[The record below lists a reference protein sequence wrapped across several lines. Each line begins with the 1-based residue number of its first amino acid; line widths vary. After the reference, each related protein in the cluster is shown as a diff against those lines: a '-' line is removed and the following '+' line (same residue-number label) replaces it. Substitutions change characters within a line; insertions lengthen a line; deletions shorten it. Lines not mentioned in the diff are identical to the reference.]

1 MNNKKTK
8 DTLAITTAP
17 TASDAE
23 KPMSLE
29 EIEERIKD
37 NMDKLKTDNGDK
49 AMIVFSIG
57 EDFTRIKKEKLYR
70 KGGFSTFKEYCNSK
84 RVCGIKYQ
92 ELSRYIKI
100 YNSQKGHDIV
110 KKYPTLSMTQLLT
123 LSSMDYSFQK
133 EFLVKNP
140 DIINSSTKE
149 FDLAVQKM
157 ISENKAK
164 VRKATN
170 KKERNTEHERTF
182 NEIFDKHIKEAKEST
197 DKDVDEI
204 KKEMKSDIQ
213 MAEETKRELEKTDEE
228 LGYQTRENLLTN
240 VMLLRKK
247 LDEAEERARTAEE
260 SSKLAKEHEIK
271 IQKLYDKRLKEA
283 KEKLSKEYED
293 ATEGLQLTLD
303 EAIND
308 IQKLEARIKELEAKL
323 KDDSRIDKDLLNKKN
338 AEATAKLKKENAK
351 LKNQLDRINQGLDND
366 TVVEDAEKIFESVHR
381 RIVDDTIKM
390 AMDFASANDLNL
402 DVISRDFIELLES
415 YL

>member
-29 EIEERIKD
+29 EIEEGIKD

-123 LSSMDYSFQK
+123 LSSMDYSLQK

-149 FDLAVQKM
+149 FDQAVQKM

-164 VRKATN
+164 VRKATK
-170 KKERNTEHERTF
+170 KKERNTEHERAF

-197 DKDVDEI
+197 GKDVDEI

-213 MAEETKRELEKTDEE
+213 MAEETKRELEKIDEE

-247 LDEAEERARTAEE
+247 LDEAEERAKTAEE

-308 IQKLEARIKELEAKL
+308 IQKLEARIKELEDKP
-323 KDDSRIDKDLLNKKN
+323 KDDSQIDEDLLNKKN
-338 AEATAKLKKENAK
+338 AEAMAKLKKENAK

-366 TVVEDAEKIFESVHR
+366 TVVEDAQKIFES
-381 RIVDDTIKM
+381 ILKKM
-390 AMDFASANDLNL
+390 AENTLTMVIDFASANYLNL
-402 DVISRDFIELLES
+402 DAIIKYFKDFLDNAV
-415 YL
+415 

>member
-29 EIEERIKD
+29 EIEEGIKD

-123 LSSMDYSFQK
+123 LSSMDYSLQK

-140 DIINSSTKE
+140 DIINTSTKE
-149 FDLAVQKM
+149 FDQAVQKM

-164 VRKATN
+164 VRKATK

-182 NEIFDKHIKEAKEST
+182 NEIFDKHIKEEKEST

-308 IQKLEARIKELEAKL
+308 IQKLEARIKELEDKP
-323 KDDSRIDKDLLNKKN
+323 KDDSQIDKDLLNKKI

-402 DVISRDFIELLES
+402 DVIIRDFIELLES

>member
-29 EIEERIKD
+29 EIEEGIKD

-70 KGGFSTFKEYCNSK
+70 KDGFSTFKEYCNSK

-92 ELSRYIKI
+92 ELSRYIRI

-123 LSSMDYSFQK
+123 LSSMEKSLQK
-133 EFLVKNP
+133 KFLEENP
-140 DIINSSTKE
+140 DIIKASTKE
-149 FDLAVQKM
+149 FDQAVQKM

-164 VRKATN
+164 VRKATK

-197 DKDVDEI
+197 GKDVGEI
-204 KKEMKSDIQ
+204 KKEMKSDLQ
-213 MAEETKRELEKTDEE
+213 MEEKTKRELEKIDEE

-240 VMLLRKK
+240 VLLLRKK

-308 IQKLEARIKELEAKL
+308 IQKLEARIKELEDKP
-323 KDDSRIDKDLLNKKN
+323 KDDSQIDKDLLNKKI

-402 DVISRDFIELLES
+402 DVIIRDFIELLES

>member
-123 LSSMDYSFQK
+123 LSSMEKSLQK
-133 EFLVKNP
+133 KFLEESPN
-140 DIINSSTKE
+140 IIKASTKE
-149 FDLAVQKM
+149 FDQAVQKM

-164 VRKATN
+164 VRKATK
-170 KKERNTEHERTF
+170 KKERNTKHEKTI

-197 DKDVDEI
+197 GKDVDEI

-213 MAEETKRELEKTDEE
+213 MAEETKRELEKIDEE

-271 IQKLYDKRLKEA
+271 IQEIYDKRLKEA
-283 KEKLSKEYED
+283 QENMDKKVDSIKGGMALEIKMAEEERRELENKL
-293 ATEGLQLTLD
+293 
-303 EAIND
+303 
-308 IQKLEARIKELEAKL
+308 KELESQP
-323 KDDSRIDKDLLNKKN
+323 KDDSQIDEDLLNKKI

-402 DVISRDFIELLES
+402 DVIIRNFIELLES

>member
-29 EIEERIKD
+29 EKEERIKD

-110 KKYPTLSMTQLLT
+110 KNYPTLSMTQLLT
-123 LSSMDYSFQK
+123 LSSMDYSLQK

-149 FDLAVQKM
+149 FDQAVQKM

-164 VRKATN
+164 VRKATK
-170 KKERNTEHERTF
+170 KKERNTEHERTI

-197 DKDVDEI
+197 GKDVDEI

-213 MAEETKRELEKTDEE
+213 MAEETKRELEKIDEE

-271 IQKLYDKRLKEA
+271 IQETYDKYMKEA
-283 KEKLSKEYED
+283 KEKMDKD
-293 ATEGLQLTLD
+293 V
-303 EAIND
+303 ND
-308 IQKLEARIKELEAKL
+308 IREGMEIDFKMIEEEKKELEDRVKELEAKL

-338 AEATAKLKKENAK
+338 AEAMAKLKKENAK

-366 TVVEDAEKIFESVHR
+366 TVVEDAQKIFES
-381 RIVDDTIKM
+381 ILKKM
-390 AMDFASANDLNL
+390 AENTLTMVIDFASANNLNL
-402 DVISRDFIELLES
+402 DAIIKYFKDFLDNAV
-415 YL
+415 

>member
-1 MNNKKTK
+1 MKNKKTK

-29 EIEERIKD
+29 EIEERIKS

-57 EDFTRIKKEKLYR
+57 EVFTRIKKEKLYR

-92 ELSRYIKI
+92 ELSRYIRI

-123 LSSMDYSFQK
+123 LSSMEKSLQK
-133 EFLVKNP
+133 KFLEENP

-149 FDLAVQKM
+149 FDQAVQKM

-164 VRKATN
+164 VRKATK

-197 DKDVDEI
+197 GKDVDEI

-213 MAEETKRELEKTDEE
+213 MAEETKRELEKIDEE

-308 IQKLEARIKELEAKL
+308 IQELEARIKELEDKP
-323 KDDSRIDKDLLNKKN
+323 KDDSQIDEDLLNKKN
-338 AEATAKLKKENAK
+338 AEAMAKLKKENAK

-366 TVVEDAEKIFESVHR
+366 TVVEDAQKIFES
-381 RIVDDTIKM
+381 ILKKM
-390 AMDFASANDLNL
+390 AENTLTMVIDFASANYLNL
-402 DVISRDFIELLES
+402 DAIIKYFKDFLDNAV
-415 YL
+415 

>member
-29 EIEERIKD
+29 EIEERIKS

-123 LSSMDYSFQK
+123 LSSMEKSLQK
-133 EFLVKNP
+133 KFLEENP
-140 DIINSSTKE
+140 DIIKASTKE
-149 FDLAVQKM
+149 FDQAVQKM

-164 VRKATN
+164 VRKATK
-170 KKERNTEHERTF
+170 KKERNSEHERTF
-182 NEIFDKHIKEAKEST
+182 NEIFDKHIKDAKEST
-197 DKDVDEI
+197 GKDVDEI

-308 IQKLEARIKELEAKL
+308 IQKLEARIKELEDKP
-323 KDDSRIDKDLLNKKN
+323 KDDSQIDEDLLNKKI
-338 AEATAKLKKENAK
+338 AEATTKLKKENAK

-402 DVISRDFIELLES
+402 DVIIRDFIELLES

>member
-23 KPMSLE
+23 KTMSLE
-29 EIEERIKD
+29 EIEEGIKD
-37 NMDKLKTDNGDK
+37 NMDKLKTANGDK

-110 KKYPTLSMTQLLT
+110 KKYLTLSMTQLLT
-123 LSSMDYSFQK
+123 LSSMDYSLQK
-133 EFLVKNP
+133 ELLVKNP

-149 FDLAVQKM
+149 FDQAVQKM

-164 VRKATN
+164 VRKATK
-170 KKERNTEHERTF
+170 KKERNTEHERAF

-197 DKDVDEI
+197 GKDVDEI

-213 MAEETKRELEKTDEE
+213 MTEETKRELEKIDEG

-271 IQKLYDKRLKEA
+271 IQETYDKYMKEA
-283 KEKLSKEYED
+283 KEKMAKD
-293 ATEGLQLTLD
+293 V
-303 EAIND
+303 ND
-308 IQKLEARIKELEAKL
+308 IREGMEIDFKMIEEEKKELEDRVKEL
-323 KDDSRIDKDLLNKKN
+323 EDKPKDDSQIDKDLLNKKI

-402 DVISRDFIELLES
+402 DVIIRDFIELLES

>member
-57 EDFTRIKKEKLYR
+57 EDFTHIKKEKLYR

-84 RVCGIKYQ
+84 RVCGIKYL

-110 KKYPTLSMTQLLT
+110 KNYPTLSMTQLLT
-123 LSSMDYSFQK
+123 LSSMEKSLQK
-133 EFLVKNP
+133 KFLEENP
-140 DIINSSTKE
+140 NIIKASTKE
-149 FDLAVQKM
+149 FDQAVQKM

-164 VRKATN
+164 VRKATK

-197 DKDVDEI
+197 GKDVDEI
-204 KKEMKSDIQ
+204 KKEMKSDLQ
-213 MAEETKRELEKTDEE
+213 MEEETKRELEIIDEE

-308 IQKLEARIKELEAKL
+308 IQKLEARIKELEDKP

-338 AEATAKLKKENAK
+338 AEAMAKLKKENSK

-366 TVVEDAEKIFESVHR
+366 TVVEDAQKIFESVHR
-381 RIVDDTIKM
+381 RIVDDSIKM

-402 DVISRDFIELLES
+402 DVIIRDFIELLES

>member
-57 EDFTRIKKEKLYR
+57 EDFTHIKKEKLYR

-123 LSSMDYSFQK
+123 LSSMEKSLQK
-133 EFLVKNP
+133 KFLEENP
-140 DIINSSTKE
+140 DIIKASTKE
-149 FDLAVQKM
+149 FDQAVQKM

-164 VRKATN
+164 VRKATK

-197 DKDVDEI
+197 GKDVDEI
-204 KKEMKSDIQ
+204 KKEMKSDLQ
-213 MAEETKRELEKTDEE
+213 MEEETKRELEKIDEE

-308 IQKLEARIKELEAKL
+308 IQKLEARIKELEDKP
-323 KDDSRIDKDLLNKKN
+323 KDDSQIDEDLLNKKI

-366 TVVEDAEKIFESVHR
+366 TVVEDAEKIYES
-381 RIVDDTIKM
+381 ILKKM
-390 AMDFASANDLNL
+390 AEDILTMVIDFASANDLNL
-402 DVISRDFIELLES
+402 DAIIKDFKDFLDNAV
-415 YL
+415 

>member
-29 EIEERIKD
+29 EIEEGIKD

-123 LSSMDYSFQK
+123 LSSMDYSLQK
-133 EFLVKNP
+133 EFLVKNH

-149 FDLAVQKM
+149 FDQAVQKM

-164 VRKATN
+164 VRKATK

-197 DKDVDEI
+197 GKDVDEI

-213 MAEETKRELEKTDEE
+213 MAEETKRELEKIDEE

-271 IQKLYDKRLKEA
+271 IQEIYDKRLKEA
-283 KEKLSKEYED
+283 QENMDKKVDSIKGGMALEIKMAEEERRELENKL
-293 ATEGLQLTLD
+293 
-303 EAIND
+303 
-308 IQKLEARIKELEAKL
+308 KELESQP
-323 KDDSRIDKDLLNKKN
+323 KDDSQIDKDLLNKKN
-338 AEATAKLKKENAK
+338 AEAMAKLKKENAK

-402 DVISRDFIELLES
+402 DVIIRDFIELLES

>member
-23 KPMSLE
+23 KPISLE
-29 EIEERIKD
+29 EIEEGIKD

-57 EDFTRIKKEKLYR
+57 EDYTRIKKEKLYR

-110 KKYPTLSMTQLLT
+110 KNYPTLSMTQLLT
-123 LSSMDYSFQK
+123 LSSMDYSLQK

-149 FDLAVQKM
+149 FDQAVQKM

-164 VRKATN
+164 VRKATK
-170 KKERNTEHERTF
+170 KKERNSEHERTF

-308 IQKLEARIKELEAKL
+308 IQELEARIKELEDKP
-323 KDDSRIDKDLLNKKN
+323 KDDSQIDKDLLNKII

-366 TVVEDAEKIFESVHR
+366 TVVEDAEKIFES
-381 RIVDDTIKM
+381 ILKKM
-390 AMDFASANDLNL
+390 AKDTLTMVIDFASANYLNL
-402 DVISRDFIELLES
+402 DAIIKYFKDFLDNAV
-415 YL
+415 

>member
-29 EIEERIKD
+29 EIEEGIKD
-37 NMDKLKTDNGDK
+37 NMDRLKTDNGDK

-123 LSSMDYSFQK
+123 LSSMDYSLQK

-149 FDLAVQKM
+149 FDQAVQKM

-164 VRKATN
+164 VRKATK
-170 KKERNTEHERTF
+170 KKERNTEHERAF

-197 DKDVDEI
+197 GKDVDEI

-213 MAEETKRELEKTDEE
+213 MAEETKRELEKIDEE

-247 LDEAEERARTAEE
+247 LDEAEERAKTAEE

-308 IQKLEARIKELEAKL
+308 IQKLEARIKELEDKP
-323 KDDSRIDKDLLNKKN
+323 KDDSQIDEDLLNKKN
-338 AEATAKLKKENAK
+338 AEAMAKLKKENAK

-366 TVVEDAEKIFESVHR
+366 TVVEDAQKIFES
-381 RIVDDTIKM
+381 ILKKM
-390 AMDFASANDLNL
+390 AENTLTMVIDFASANYLNL
-402 DVISRDFIELLES
+402 DAIIKYFKDFLDNAV
-415 YL
+415 

>member
-23 KPMSLE
+23 KPISLE

-37 NMDKLKTDNGDK
+37 NMDKMKTDNGDK

-123 LSSMDYSFQK
+123 LSSMEKSLQK
-133 EFLVKNP
+133 KFLEENP
-140 DIINSSTKE
+140 NIIKASTKE
-149 FDLAVQKM
+149 FDQAVQKM

-164 VRKATN
+164 VRKATK
-170 KKERNTEHERTF
+170 KKERNTKHEKTI
-182 NEIFDKHIKEAKEST
+182 NEIFDKIIKEAKEST
-197 DKDVDEI
+197 GKDVDEI
-204 KKEMKSDIQ
+204 KKEMKSDLQ
-213 MAEETKRELEKTDEE
+213 MEEETKRELEKIDEE

-271 IQKLYDKRLKEA
+271 IQETYDKYMKEA
-283 KEKLSKEYED
+283 KEKMDKD
-293 ATEGLQLTLD
+293 
-303 EAIND
+303 IND
-308 IQKLEARIKELEAKL
+308 IREGMEIDFKMIEEEKKELEDRVKELEAKL
-323 KDDSRIDKDLLNKKN
+323 KDDSRIDKDLLNKKI
-338 AEATAKLKKENAK
+338 AEATAKLKKENSK

-402 DVISRDFIELLES
+402 DVIIRDFIELLES

>member
-1 MNNKKTK
+1 
-8 DTLAITTAP
+8 
-17 TASDAE
+17 
-23 KPMSLE
+23 
-29 EIEERIKD
+29 
-37 NMDKLKTDNGDK
+37 
-49 AMIVFSIG
+49 
-57 EDFTRIKKEKLYR
+57 
-70 KGGFSTFKEYCNSK
+70 
-84 RVCGIKYQ
+84 
-92 ELSRYIKI
+92 LSRYIKI

-123 LSSMDYSFQK
+123 LSSMDYSLQK
-133 EFLVKNP
+133 EFLVKNH

-149 FDLAVQKM
+149 FDQAVQKM

-164 VRKATN
+164 VRKATK
-170 KKERNTEHERTF
+170 KKERNTKHEKTI

-197 DKDVDEI
+197 GKDVDEI

-213 MAEETKRELEKTDEE
+213 MAEETKRELEKIDEE

-271 IQKLYDKRLKEA
+271 IQEIYDKRLKEA
-283 KEKLSKEYED
+283 QENMDKKVDSIKGGMALEIKMAEEERRELENKL
-293 ATEGLQLTLD
+293 
-303 EAIND
+303 
-308 IQKLEARIKELEAKL
+308 KELESQP
-323 KDDSRIDKDLLNKKN
+323 KDDSQIDKDLLNKKI

-402 DVISRDFIELLES
+402 DVIIRDFIELLES

>member
-37 NMDKLKTDNGDK
+37 NMDKMKTDNGDK

-57 EDFTRIKKEKLYR
+57 EDFTHIKKEKLYR

-123 LSSMDYSFQK
+123 LSSMDYSLQK
-133 EFLVKNP
+133 EFLVKNH

-149 FDLAVQKM
+149 FDQAVQKM
-157 ISENKAK
+157 ISKNKAK
-164 VRKATN
+164 VRKATK
-170 KKERNTEHERTF
+170 KKERNTEHERAF

-197 DKDVDEI
+197 GKDVDEI

-213 MAEETKRELEKTDEE
+213 MAEETKRELEKIDEE

-247 LDEAEERARTAEE
+247 LDEAEERARTAEK

-271 IQKLYDKRLKEA
+271 IQEIYDKRLKEA
-283 KEKLSKEYED
+283 QENMDKKVDSIKGGMALEIKMAEEERRELEK
-293 ATEGLQLTLD
+293 
-303 EAIND
+303 
-308 IQKLEARIKELEAKL
+308 KLKELESQP
-323 KDDSRIDKDLLNKKN
+323 KDDSQIDKDLLNKKN
-338 AEATAKLKKENAK
+338 AEAMAKLKKENAK

-366 TVVEDAEKIFESVHR
+366 TVVEDAEKIFES
-381 RIVDDTIKM
+381 ILKKM
-390 AMDFASANDLNL
+390 AENTLTMVIDFASANNLNL
-402 DVISRDFIELLES
+402 DAIINYFKDFLDNAV
-415 YL
+415 

>member
-29 EIEERIKD
+29 EIEERIKS

-57 EDFTRIKKEKLYR
+57 EDFTRIKKEKLYW

-84 RVCGIKYQ
+84 RVCGIKYL

-110 KKYPTLSMTQLLT
+110 KNYPTLSMTQLLT
-123 LSSMDYSFQK
+123 LSSMEKSLQK
-133 EFLVKNP
+133 KFLEENP
-140 DIINSSTKE
+140 NIIKASTKE
-149 FDLAVQKM
+149 FDQAVQKM

-164 VRKATN
+164 VRKATK
-170 KKERNTEHERTF
+170 KKERNTKHEKTI

-197 DKDVDEI
+197 GKDVDEI

-213 MAEETKRELEKTDEE
+213 MAEETKRELEKIDEE

-271 IQKLYDKRLKEA
+271 IQEIYDKRLKEA
-283 KEKLSKEYED
+283 QENMDKKVDSIKGGMALEIKMAEEERRELENKL
-293 ATEGLQLTLD
+293 
-303 EAIND
+303 
-308 IQKLEARIKELEAKL
+308 KELESQP
-323 KDDSRIDKDLLNKKN
+323 KDDSQIDKDLLNKKN
-338 AEATAKLKKENAK
+338 AEAMAKLKKENAK

-366 TVVEDAEKIFESVHR
+366 TVVEDAQKIFESVHR

-402 DVISRDFIELLES
+402 DVIIRDFIELIES

>member
-17 TASDAE
+17 TASDEE

-29 EIEERIKD
+29 EIEEGIKD

-84 RVCGIKYQ
+84 RVCGIKYL

-123 LSSMDYSFQK
+123 LSSMDYSLQK
-133 EFLVKNP
+133 EFLVKNH

-149 FDLAVQKM
+149 FDQAVQKM

-164 VRKATN
+164 VRKATK

-197 DKDVDEI
+197 GKDVDEI
-204 KKEMKSDIQ
+204 KKKMKSDIQ
-213 MAEETKRELEKTDEE
+213 IKEETKRELEKIDEE
-228 LGYQTRENLLTN
+228 LGYQTRETLLAN

-271 IQKLYDKRLKEA
+271 IQETYDKYMKEA
-283 KEKLSKEYED
+283 KEKMDKD
-293 ATEGLQLTLD
+293 V
-303 EAIND
+303 ND
-308 IQKLEARIKELEAKL
+308 IREGMKIDFKMIEEEKKELEDRVKELEAKL
-323 KDDSRIDKDLLNKKN
+323 KDDSRIDKDLLNKKI

-366 TVVEDAEKIFESVHR
+366 TVVEDAEKIYES
-381 RIVDDTIKM
+381 ILKKM
-390 AMDFASANDLNL
+390 AEDILTMVIDFASANDLNL
-402 DVISRDFIELLES
+402 DAIIKDFKDFLDNAV
-415 YL
+415 

>member
-57 EDFTRIKKEKLYR
+57 EDFTHIKKEKLYR

-92 ELSRYIKI
+92 ELSRYIRI

-123 LSSMDYSFQK
+123 LSSMEKSLQK
-133 EFLVKNP
+133 KFLEENP
-140 DIINSSTKE
+140 DIIKASTKE
-149 FDLAVQKM
+149 FDQAVQKM

-164 VRKATN
+164 VRKATK

-197 DKDVDEI
+197 GKDVDEI
-204 KKEMKSDIQ
+204 KKEMKSDLQ
-213 MAEETKRELEKTDEE
+213 MEEETKRELEKIDEE

-308 IQKLEARIKELEAKL
+308 IQKLEARIKELEDKP
-323 KDDSRIDKDLLNKKN
+323 KDDSQIDEDLLNKKI

-366 TVVEDAEKIFESVHR
+366 TVVEDAEKIYES
-381 RIVDDTIKM
+381 ILKKM
-390 AMDFASANDLNL
+390 AEDILTMVIDFASANDLNL
-402 DVISRDFIELLES
+402 DAIIKDFKDFLDNAV
-415 YL
+415 

>member
-29 EIEERIKD
+29 EIEERIKS

-57 EDFTRIKKEKLYR
+57 EDFTRIKANKLYR

-123 LSSMDYSFQK
+123 LSSMDYSLQK
-133 EFLVKNP
+133 ELLVKNP

-149 FDLAVQKM
+149 FDQAVQKM

-164 VRKATN
+164 VRKATK

-197 DKDVDEI
+197 GKDVDEI
-204 KKEMKSDIQ
+204 KEEMKSDIQ
-213 MAEETKRELEKTDEE
+213 MAEETKQKHEKIDEE

-247 LDEAEERARTAEE
+247 LDEAEERAKTAEE

-283 KEKLSKEYED
+283 KEKLSKEYKD

-308 IQKLEARIKELEAKL
+308 IQKLEARIKELEDKP
-323 KDDSRIDKDLLNKKN
+323 KDYSQIDEDLLNKKN
-338 AEATAKLKKENAK
+338 AEAMAKLKKENAK

-402 DVISRDFIELLES
+402 DVIIRDFIELLES

>member
-29 EIEERIKD
+29 EIEERIKS

-123 LSSMDYSFQK
+123 LSSMDYSLQK
-133 EFLVKNP
+133 EFLVKNH

-149 FDLAVQKM
+149 FDQAVQKM

-164 VRKATN
+164 VRKATK
-170 KKERNTEHERTF
+170 KKERNTEHERAF
-182 NEIFDKHIKEAKEST
+182 NEIFDKHIKDAKEST
-197 DKDVDEI
+197 GKDVGEI

-213 MAEETKRELEKTDEE
+213 MAEETKRELEKIDEE

-240 VMLLRKK
+240 VLLLRKK
-247 LDEAEERARTAEE
+247 LDEAEERARTTEE

-308 IQKLEARIKELEAKL
+308 IQKLEARIKELEDKP
-323 KDDSRIDKDLLNKKN
+323 KDDSQIDKDLLNKKI

-390 AMDFASANDLNL
+390 AMDFASANNLNL
-402 DVISRDFIELLES
+402 DAIIKYFKDFLDNAV
-415 YL
+415 

>member
-29 EIEERIKD
+29 EIEERIKS

-123 LSSMDYSFQK
+123 LSSMDYSLQK
-133 EFLVKNP
+133 EFLVKNH

-149 FDLAVQKM
+149 FDQAVQKM

-164 VRKATN
+164 VRKTTK
-170 KKERNTEHERTF
+170 KKERNTEHERAF
-182 NEIFDKHIKEAKEST
+182 NEIFDKHIKDAKEST
-197 DKDVDEI
+197 GKDVGEI

-213 MAEETKRELEKTDEE
+213 MAEETKRELEKIDEE

-240 VMLLRKK
+240 VLLLRKK
-247 LDEAEERARTAEE
+247 LDEAEERARTTEE

-308 IQKLEARIKELEAKL
+308 IQKLEARIKELEDKP
-323 KDDSRIDKDLLNKKN
+323 KDDSQIDKDLLNKKI

-390 AMDFASANDLNL
+390 AMDFASANNLNL
-402 DVISRDFIELLES
+402 DAIIKYFKDFLDNAV
-415 YL
+415 